1 MAIENPAL
9 LAVLAL
15 VATAV
20 IVVGLVLLRRPAR
33 AVAGPDPTVL
43 LLQQEIGRLAGQVA
57 QIGSQVPR
65 DVGASLQ
72 QITGQMSQRLSE
84 NAQSLQKASADTGRL
99 IADINHRLGELGR
112 GSQEILSL
120 GQDIRALQQI
130 FQAPKIRGGL
140 GEIALASLLQQTFPA
155 EHFTLQHTFRDG
167 QTVDA
172 VLRMPGGMVPIDSKF
187 PLAGFRQMLDAS
199 GPDQKDRAR
208 RQFAREVRKHIDDI
222 ADKYVRPTE
231 GTLDMALMYIPA
243 ENIFYEL
250 ITRFEAAGEEDISAY
265 ALKRRVIPVSPNSI
279 YAYLQAVA
287 YGFMGL
293 RIEQRAREI
302 LKGLQQLN
310 GDFVIFG
317 DSFKKAQ
324 RHLLNAQSAFVEAG
338 EHAGRLGDKLQQ
350 FASLAEGPAHDEAL
364 PPGTVHAEN
373 RFQARGMEQ

>member
-1 MAIENPAL
+1 MTIENPAL

-15 VATAV
+15 LAAAV
-20 IVVGLVLLRRPAR
+20 ILLALALRRASR
-33 AVAGPDPTVL
+33 AAAGPDQTIV
-43 LLQQEIGRLAGQVA
+43 LLQQEIGRLAGQLA
-57 QIGSQVPR
+57 QIGSQIPR
-65 DVGASLQ
+65 DVGVSLQ
-72 QITGQMSQRLSE
+72 QVTGQMSQRLSE
-84 NAQSLQKASADTGRL
+84 NAQSLQKASADTGKL

-112 GSQEILSL
+112 SSQEILSL
-120 GQDIRALQQI
+120 GQDIRGLQQI

-155 EHFTLQHTFRDG
+155 EHFTLQHTFKDG

-187 PLAGFRQMLDAS
+187 PLAGFRLMLEATA
-199 GPDQKDRAR
+199 PDQKDRAR
-208 RQFAREVRKHIDDI
+208 RQFAREVKKHIDDI
-222 ADKYVRPTE
+222 ADKYLRPSE
-231 GTLDMALMYIPA
+231 GTLDIALMYIPA

-287 YGFMGL
+287 YGLMGL

-310 GDFVIFG
+310 GDFVVFD
-317 DSFKKAQ
+317 DSFRKAQ
-324 RHLLNAQSAFVEAG
+324 RHLLNAQNAFVEAG
-338 EHAGRLGDKLQQ
+338 EHAGRVGDRLQQ
-350 FASLAEGPAHDEAL
+350 FASLAESPTREGTL
-364 PPGTVHAEN
+364 PPGSTQVEAG
-373 RFQARGMEQ
+373 FQPRGLES

>member
-1 MAIENPAL
+1 MAIENPAV

-15 VATAV
+15 LATAV
-20 IVVGLVLLRRPAR
+20 IVLGLALLRRAR
-33 AVAGPDPTVL
+33 RAAAESDPTLV

-65 DVGASLQ
+65 DVGVSLQ

-112 GSQEILSL
+112 SSQEILSL
-120 GQDIRALQQI
+120 GQDIRGLQQI

-155 EHFTLQHTFRDG
+155 EHFTLQHTFQDG

-187 PLAGFRQMLDAS
+187 PLAGFRLMLDAT
-199 GPDQKDRAR
+199 GPEQKDRAR

-222 ADKYVRPTE
+222 ADKYLRPSE
-231 GTLDMALMYIPA
+231 GTLDIALMYIPA
-243 ENIFYEL
+243 ENIFYEI
-250 ITRFEAAGEEDISAY
+250 ITRFETTGEEDISAY
-265 ALKRRVIPVSPNSI
+265 ALRRRVIPVSPNSI

-293 RIEQRAREI
+293 RIERRAREI

-310 GDFVIFG
+310 GDFVVFG
-317 DSFKKAQ
+317 ESFKKAQ

-350 FASLAEGPAHDEAL
+350 FASLAEGPARDETL
-364 PPGTVHAEN
+364 PPGTVHAGEPH
-373 RFQARGMEQ
+373 QTRGLER

>member
-9 LAVLAL
+9 LAVTALLA
-15 VATAV
+15 AAA
-20 IVVGLVLLRRPAR
+20 IVLGLALLRRAPR
-33 AVAGPDPTVL
+33 VAPGPDPTVVF
-43 LLQQEIGRLAGQVA
+43 LQQEIGRLAGQVA
-57 QIGSQVPR
+57 QIGAQIPR
-65 DVGASLQ
+65 DVGVSLQ

-84 NAQSLQKASADTGRL
+84 NARSLQKASADTGRL

-112 GSQEILSL
+112 SSQEILAL
-120 GQDIRALQQI
+120 GQDIRGLQQI

-140 GEIALASLLQQTFPA
+140 GEIALASLLQQIFPA
-155 EHFTLQHTFRDG
+155 EQFTLQYSFQDG

-199 GPDQKDRAR
+199 APEQKDRAR

-222 ADKYVRPTE
+222 AEKYLRPSE
-231 GTLDMALMYIPA
+231 GTLDIALMYIPA

-250 ITRFEAAGEEDISAY
+250 ITRSEEAGEEDISAY

-279 YAYLQAVA
+279 YAYPQAVA
-287 YGFMGL
+287 YGLMGL
-293 RIEQRAREI
+293 RIEQRGREI

-310 GDFVIFG
+310 GNFVIFG

-324 RHLLNAQSAFVEAG
+324 RHLLNAQSAFDEAG
-338 EHAGRLGDKLQQ
+338 QHAGRLGDRLQQ
-350 FASLAEGPAHDEAL
+350 FASLAETPAGDEPLPAGP
-364 PPGTVHAEN
+364 VHAED
-373 RFQARGMEQ
+373 RFRTRGLEP